1 MLSDACSDYLASED
15 TIVCAAHQCARDI
28 EHYSDPL
35 FDYPPEMID
44 ALREACEKVLDHG
57 DLASVEHLNGLA
69 TSAMRHLDAPWLYPD
84 WRPAIV
90 DAGDTTAGG
99 N

>member
-1 MLSDACSDYLASED
+1 LASED
-15 TIVCAAHQCARDI
+15 TIIGASQQLARDV
-28 EHYSDPL
+28 EHYADPV
-35 FDYPPEMID
+35 FQYDGKMIE

-69 TSAMRHLDAPWLYPD
+69 TSTMRHLDAPWLYPD
-84 WRPAIV
+84 WRPATV
-90 DAGDTTAGG
+90 ESGGTTGDG